1 MLLKCPGILCH
12 KMADPDAS
20 STEGEGTI
28 RACVQVPFWLLVGLL
43 SVVSLVAVGVLTY
56 FLVYIRT
63 GQAMDSVAVSY
74 RQLGFVA
81 VEKEVTGMLGQVAS
95 MTKLLGMQAATAPIG
110 DVTAIELRQQT
121 FLGISLMPIALDYM
135 VGFRTG
141 ELLDAHRVTGSE
153 IIWELSN
160 NLTGYR
166 IGGFPAESWG
176 ADWLAGSA
184 NMTVSGAH
192 YNATMRS

>member
-1 MLLKCPGILCH
+1 M
-12 KMADPDAS
+12 
-20 STEGEGTI
+20 
-28 RACVQVPFWLLVGLL
+28 
-43 SVVSLVAVGVLTY
+43 
-56 FLVYIRT
+56 
-63 GQAMDSVAVSY
+63 
-74 RQLGFVA
+74 
-81 VEKEVTGMLGQVAS
+81 
-95 MTKLLGMQAATAPIG
+95 MTKLLGEQAATAAPEDI
-110 DVTAIELRQQT
+110 APIELRQQT

-192 YNATMRS
+192 YNATMRSWYITAVQNPGATVTFGSVYFAVSPTG